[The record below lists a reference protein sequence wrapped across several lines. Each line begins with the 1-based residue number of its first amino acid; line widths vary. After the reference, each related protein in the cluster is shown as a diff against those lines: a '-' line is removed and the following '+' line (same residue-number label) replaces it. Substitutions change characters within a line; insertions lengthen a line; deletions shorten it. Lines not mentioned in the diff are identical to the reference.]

1 VEKTFVIN
9 IGRQLGSGGRLI
21 GKALADDL
29 GIRFYDR
36 EILNLAAQESGF
48 RKELFE
54 NTDERKSVLRSVLG
68 MRLPAFGE
76 GNLYGNQLSEES
88 LFKFQS
94 DAILKAAEG
103 QSCLFVGRCA
113 DYILRY
119 HARLVNIFIAADTDD
134 RIRRI
139 CDNTGI
145 TPEEARKKIEKVDA
159 DRASYYNYYTG
170 KRWGAAASY
179 HLCINSSVLGL
190 EATQAYVKEFVV
202 KTLALE
208 AQP

>member
-1 VEKTFVIN
+1 MEKTFVIN

-94 DAILKAAEG
+94 DAILKAAQD

-113 DYILRY
+113 DYILRH

-139 CDNTGI
+139 CANTGI
-145 TPEEARKKIEKVDA
+145 TPGEARKQIEKVDA
-159 DRASYYNYYTG
+159 ARAAYYNYYTG

-190 EATQAYVKEFVV
+190 EATRAYVREFVV